1 MTDILKGFHVER
13 SRNDFKHFYEW
24 VGYIWGDHIGEWWE
38 MYSDRKG
45 AMVHRTCI
53 IAPRDHS
60 KSTTLRMVML
70 HQCLFEKW
78 RDKPFTIWLFSASKE
93 LAANRLEEIRNDMQR
108 HAELRKFIDT
118 RRGGK
123 LNLRFTN
130 GAWIKATGVGSAIR
144 GEHPAAIAFDDVLD
158 DMGDMPMPKVQHW
171 FRKKITPMLSPET
184 SLYVVGTP
192 MSMTDLYHTEM
203 LENPA
208 WKTGVW
214 SALPNWDEHK
224 ADPSVKLDCLWP
236 EHRPLNFLME
246 QRQAMGELAFVQEY
260 LCRVVDEEAQ
270 VYLRKDTRRHLE
282 TTLLCEK
289 EKHHE
294 GRYVIGFD
302 PSHGLGKDFSVM
314 VVMRQGADGDLY
326 FVDMW
331 RRNDFPPARQ
341 VDKILEMCKKY
352 GNPLFASE
360 DVGFQRLYES
370 LIIERK
376 AIVDFRPSKVGNKT
390 LKQALLNRL
399 RVWFEQQRIH
409 FPFGDDATRKT
420 VNIIL
425 DELDTHVWKE
435 GEIIDVG
442 RHNDTVMALAHAVD
456 QFYDWSSGA
465 PIATAK
471 FDGQAWTGGRRARPK
486 SAVKHMGRYRVL
498 GDK

>member
-1 MTDILKGFHVER
+1 MTEIMRGINLQR
-13 SRNDFKHFYEW
+13 SRYDFKHFYEW
-24 VGYIWGDHIGEWWE
+24 VGYVWGEHIGDWWE

-45 AMVHRTCI
+45 AQVHRVCI

-70 HQCLFEKW
+70 HQCLFSKW

-108 HAELRKFIDT
+108 HHELRKFIDT

-158 DMGDMPMPKVQHW
+158 DMGDIPMPKVQHW

-203 LENPA
+203 LTNSA

-214 SALPNWDEHK
+214 SAFPNWDEHK
-224 ADPSVKLDCLWP
+224 ANPDVPLECLWP
-236 EHRPLNFLME
+236 EHRPKDFLME
-246 QRQAMGELAFVQEY
+246 QRQAMGELSFVQEY
-260 LCRVVDEEAQ
+260 LCKVVDEEAQ
-270 VYLRKDTRRHLE
+270 AYLRKDTRAHLE
-282 TTLLCEK
+282 STLLCEK

-302 PSHGLGKDFSVM
+302 PAHGLGRDYSVM

-326 FVDMW
+326 LVDIW

-341 VDKILEMCKKY
+341 VDAILEMCSKY
-352 GNPLFASE
+352 GNPIFASE

-370 LIIERK
+370 LIQERR

-390 LKQALLNRL
+390 LKQALMNRL

-409 FPFGDDATRKT
+409 FPYGDDATRRT
-420 VNIIL
+420 VNVLL
-425 DELDTHVWKE
+425 DELDAHVWKN
-435 GEIIDVG
+435 GEIVDVG
-442 RHNDTVMALAHAVD
+442 RHNDVVMALAHAVD
-456 QFYDWSSGA
+456 QFYSWDGTT
-465 PIATAK
+465 PIATGK
-471 FDGQAWTGGRRARPK
+471 FDGTALKSKRSGGPK
-486 SAVKHMGRYRVL
+486 PRHSASRFPIL
-498 GDK
+498 GGNR

>member
-1 MTDILKGFHVER
+1 MTEIMRGFNIER
-13 SRNDFKHFYEW
+13 SRYHFKHFYEW
-24 VGYIWGDHIGEWWE
+24 IGYIWGDHIGEWWLL
-38 MYSDRKG
+38 YDDRKG
-45 AMVHRTCI
+45 AQVHRTCI

-60 KSTTLRMVML
+60 KSTTLRIVML
-70 HQCLFEKW
+70 HQCLFKTW

-108 HAELRKFIDT
+108 HTELRKFIDT

-158 DMGDMPMPKVQHW
+158 DMGDMSNAKVQHW
-171 FRKKITPMLSPET
+171 FRKKITPMLSPGT

-192 MSMTDLYHTEM
+192 ISMTDLYHTEM
-203 LENPA
+203 LENPV

-224 ADPSVKLDCLWP
+224 SNNDIPLECLWP
-236 EHRPLNFLME
+236 EHRPLDFLLE
-246 QRQAMGELAFVQEY
+246 QKQAMGELSFVQEY
-260 LCRVVDEEAQ
+260 LCKVVDEEAQ
-270 VYLRKDTRRHLE
+270 VFQRSDTRRHLE
-282 TTLLCEK
+282 STLILEK

-341 VDKILEMCKKY
+341 VDTILEMCKKY
-352 GNPLFASE
+352 GNPIFASE
-360 DVGFQRLYES
+360 DVGFQRLYETI
-370 LIIERK
+370 LIERK
-376 AIVDFRPSKVGNKT
+376 AIVDFRPSKVSNKA
-390 LKQALLNRL
+390 LKQALMNRL
-399 RVWFEQQRIH
+399 RVWFEQQRVH
-409 FPFGDDATRKT
+409 FPYGDDATRKK
-420 VNIIL
+420 VNIML
-425 DELDTHVWKE
+425 EELDHHVWKE
-435 GEIIDVG
+435 GEIQDVG
-442 RHNDTVMALAHAVD
+442 IHNDTTMAMAHAID
-456 QFYDWSSGA
+456 QFYSWEASS
-465 PIATAK
+465 PMATAK
-471 FDGQAWTGGRRARPK
+471 IQGSAYLGGKGKQSKP
-486 SAVKHMGRYRVL
+486 SQSNGTYRVF
-498 GDK
+498 GSKR

>member
-1 MTDILKGFHVER
+1 MSDILRGINLER
-13 SRNDFKHFYEW
+13 SRHDFRHFYQW
-24 VGYIWGDHIGEWWE
+24 CGYTWGDHIDEWWKL
-38 MYSDRKG
+38 YSDRQG
-45 AMVHRTCI
+45 ASVHRTCI

-60 KSTTLRMVML
+60 KSTTLRLVML
-70 HQCLFEKW
+70 HKCLFDSW

-108 HAELRKFIDT
+108 HEELRKFIDT

-130 GAWIKATGVGSAIR
+130 GGWIKATGVGSAIR

-184 SLYVVGTP
+184 SLWVVGTP

-203 LENPA
+203 LENSA

-224 ADPSVKLDCLWP
+224 ANPDIPLECLW
-236 EHRPLNFLME
+236 EAHRPLAFLLE
-246 QRQAMGELAFVQEY
+246 QKQAMGELAFVQEY
-260 LCRVVDEEAQ
+260 LCKVVDEEAQ
-270 VYLRKDTRRHLE
+270 CFLRSDTRKHLE
-282 TTLLCEK
+282 STLTLEK
-289 EKHHE
+289 ERHHE

-314 VVMRQGADGDLY
+314 VVMRQGPDGDLY

-341 VDKILEMCKKY
+341 VDVILEMCHKY
-352 GNPLFASE
+352 KNPVFASE

-370 LIIERK
+370 LIMERK
-376 AIVDFRPSKVGNKT
+376 AIVDFRPSKVGNKA
-390 LKQALLNRL
+390 LKQALMNRL

-409 FPFGDDATRKT
+409 FPFGDDKTRRT
-420 VNIIL
+420 VNILL
-425 DELDTHVWKE
+425 DELDTHVWKD

-442 RHNDTVMALAHAVD
+442 KHNDCVMAMAHAID
-456 QFYDWSSGA
+456 QFYSFSGA
-465 PIATAK
+465 TAVGTAK
-471 FDGQAWTGGRRARPK
+471 FDGTSFKGKGAPSKPTKRGGK
-486 SAVKHMGRYRVL
+486 YRVL
-498 GDK
+498 GGN